1 MRALRAAAGMAVM
14 AAMPMVA
21 APMAAKAVP
30 FDRTFVFGDSLSDT
44 GRVYELTRGLIPQS
58 PPYFDG
64 RFSNG
69 PVWVE
74 RFAPLVGAQPNQQTN
89 YAYGGAETG
98 TLSQAGVPGVLGQ
111 VGQFAVTGPGNRG
124 GGIFTVWAGGN
135 DYFNKVKAGQDT
147 APLIAQTVGNI
158 SAAVEQLAALG
169 GRTFLVPNLPDLGNV
184 PDTRGSDRAALLN
197 LVTGAH
203 NAQLQQ
209 AMNALETKLGVKI
222 IVADV
227 NGLYR
232 AVAANPA
239 AYGFTNALTP
249 CITDNKAT
257 GACADEAQADKTVY
271 WDEIHPTR
279 AAHLLIAQYMQGAV
293 LALNDAAETVAM
305 QPELAFDIS
314 RGWHRA
320 LLGSVMG
327 TALGT
332 AGGSRVERIGDG
344 PLSAFLVGD
353 ASWGRLAGSAEQAG
367 FRYDT
372 QVGGVGADYAV
383 SPSTRVGL
391 SVGGARGH
399 ATLDKGEGEV
409 GVTSTIVGLHAVTEA
424 QGFSLAVLGSV
435 SFDHYGDIDRNTG
448 FAVFPKASAETDG
461 RTYGLSVAGGYTAQ
475 VGRFAV
481 GPRLGLRY
489 LHAEVDGYGETGAGP
504 LSLRTERQSARSLA
518 SSVGA
523 EASTSFE
530 IGRTVLEPSL
540 ALAWE
545 HEFADDPRTVT
556 VILPGGASNSV
567 NPSGI
572 GRDALVI
579 GAGLSANIGQA
590 VTAALGYRAE
600 LSGADGHSHA
610 FTARLRM
617 RF

>member
-1 MRALRAAAGMAVM
+1 MRAFRAAVG
-14 AAMPMVA
+14 
-21 APMAAKAVP
+21 AAKLAAAAIPVATTPVAAVP

-44 GRVYELTRGLIPQS
+44 GRVFELTRGLVPQS

-98 TLSQAGVPGVLGQ
+98 VLSRTNVPGVLGQ
-111 VGQFAVTGPGNRG
+111 VSQFALTGPGGRG
-124 GGIFTVWAGGN
+124 SGIFTVWAGGN
-135 DYFNKVKAGQDT
+135 DYFDRVRAGQDP
-147 APLIAQTVGNI
+147 APLIPQTVGNI
-158 SAAVEQLAALG
+158 VTAVERLAALG
-169 GRTFLVPNLPDLGNV
+169 GRTFLVPNLPDLGSI
-184 PDTRGSDRAALLN
+184 PDTRNSDRAALLN
-197 LVTGAH
+197 LVTAAH
-203 NAQLQQ
+203 NARLLS
-209 AMNALETKLGVKI
+209 AMNDLEKRLGVKV

-239 AYGFTNALTP
+239 AYGFTNVTTP
-249 CITDNKAT
+249 CISGNKAT
-257 GACADEAQADKTVY
+257 GACPTDAQADKTVY

-305 QPELAFDIS
+305 QPELAFDIT

-332 AGGSRVERIGDG
+332 AAGSRVEKIGDG
-344 PLSAFLVGD
+344 PLSAFLIGD
-353 ASWGRLAGSAEQAG
+353 ASWGRLAGTSEQAG

-372 QVGGVGADYAV
+372 QVGGVGAEYAIN
-383 SPSTRVGL
+383 PSTRVGL
-391 SVGGARGH
+391 SVGGAHGH

-409 GVTSTIVGLHAVTEA
+409 GVTSTIIGLHAITQA

-448 FAVFPKASAETDG
+448 FAVFPTASAETDG
-461 RTYGLSVAGGYTAQ
+461 RTYAFSVAGGYTAQ

-489 LHAEVDGYGETGAGP
+489 IQSEIDAYGESGAGP
-504 LSLRTERQSARSLA
+504 LSLGVERQNARSLA

-530 IGRTVLEPSL
+530 IGRAVLEPSL

-556 VILPGGASNSV
+556 VLLPGGASNSV
-567 NPSGI
+567 RPGGI
-572 GRDALVI
+572 ARNALVV

-590 VTAALGYRAE
+590 VTAAVGYRAE
-600 LSGADGHSHA
+600 LSGADGHNHA
-610 FTARLRM
+610 FTARVGM

>member
-1 MRALRAAAGMAVM
+1 MRAIGMAAG
-14 AAMPMVA
+14 VA
-21 APMAAKAVP
+21 AVLLAVPMAAGAVP

-44 GRVYELTRGLIPQS
+44 GRVYELTKGLIPQS

-74 RFAPLVGAQPNQQTN
+74 RFAPLVGSTPNQQTN

-98 TLSQAGVPGVLGQ
+98 TLSQSNVPGVLGQ
-111 VGQFAVTGPGNRG
+111 VSQFALTGPGNRG
-124 GGIFTVWAGGN
+124 GSIFTVWAGGN
-135 DYFNKVKAGQDT
+135 DYFNGVKAGQDP

-158 SAAVEQLAALG
+158 STAVTRLAALG
-169 GRTFLVPNLPDLGNV
+169 GRTFLVPNLPDLGNI
-184 PDTRGSDRAALLN
+184 PDTRGTDRAALLN

-209 AMNALETKLGVKI
+209 AMNDLENRLGVKI

-249 CITDNKAT
+249 CISGNQAT
-257 GACADEAQADKTVY
+257 GACPTQAQADQTVY
-271 WDEIHPTR
+271 WDEIHPTQ

-320 LLGSVMG
+320 LLGSVTG

-332 AGGSRVERIGDG
+332 AAGSRVEKIGEG
-344 PLSAFLVGD
+344 PLSAFLIGD
-353 ASWGRLAGSAEQAG
+353 ASWGRLAGNTEQAG

-372 QVGGVGADYAV
+372 QVGGVGAQYTIN
-383 SPSTRVGL
+383 PSTRVGL
-391 SVGGARGH
+391 SVGGAHGH

-409 GVTSTIVGLHAVTEA
+409 GVTSTIIGLHAITEA
-424 QGFSLAVLGSV
+424 QGFSLAILGSV
-435 SFDHYGDIDRNTG
+435 SFDHYGDINRNTG
-448 FAVFPKASAETDG
+448 FAVFPTASAETDG
-461 RTYGLSVAGGYTAQ
+461 QTYGFSVAGGYTAQ

-489 LHAEVDGYGETGAGP
+489 LYSEVDGYGETGAGP
-504 LSLRTERQSARSLA
+504 LSLRTERQSARSVA

-530 IGRTVLEPSL
+530 IGQAVLEPSL

-572 GRDALVI
+572 GRNALVV
-579 GAGLSANIGQA
+579 GAGLSAHIGQA
-590 VTAALGYRAE
+590 VTAAVGYRAE
-600 LSGADGHSHA
+600 LSGADGHNHA
-610 FTARLRM
+610 FTARVGV